1 MEQFWNSA
9 NLLKI
14 LIKWKVQIA
23 LLTLIGM
30 LIIGGATYLIKP
42 KFKSFAIVYPVNLG
56 EYSEESYSEQ
66 MIQILKSREITDKV
80 IEKHNLSE
88 HYEVDTVYKHYQST
102 MYYLMNENI
111 SISKTEFES
120 VEISVLDTDPEVAS
134 NMVNSIIE
142 FYNEKVRLMHNIK
155 LKELMELN
163 KQHYSTLANTND
175 ILEKKI
181 NKLNNEYGLLDYE
194 TQVEKLTEGIY
205 RSGGNKN
212 LINKA
217 EKQLANFEKY
227 GTEFT
232 LLHEN
237 YEKSLDLY
245 IKYKLT
251 FDEQQIEYNKKI
263 TYANVVTSP
272 YVADNKFSP
281 LRIPITLLGGM
292 SVFALVILTIG
303 FIENRKYLL

>member
-30 LIIGGATYLIKP
+30 LVIGGATYLIKP
-42 KFKSFAIVYPVNLG
+42 KFKSFAIVYPANLG

-66 MIQILKSREITDKV
+66 MIQILKSRDITDKI
-80 IEKHNLSE
+80 IEKYNLSE
-88 HYEVDTVYKHYQST
+88 HYKIDTAYKHYQST
-102 MYYLMNENI
+102 MYYLMSENI

-120 VEISVLDTDPEVAS
+120 VEINVLDTDPEIAYD
-134 NMVNSIIE
+134 MVNSIID

-163 KQHYSTLANTND
+163 QRQYITLANTND
-175 ILEKKI
+175 SLEKKI
-181 NKLNNEYGLLDYE
+181 NILNSKYGLLDYKR
-194 TQVEKLTEGIY
+194 QVGKLTEGIY

-232 LLHEN
+232 LLREN
-237 YEKSLDLY
+237 YEKSLELY
-245 IKYKLT
+245 IQYKLA
-251 FDEQQIEYNKKI
+251 FDQQQIEYNKQI
-263 TYANVVTSP
+263 TYVNVVTSP

-281 LRIPITLLGGM
+281 RRIPITLLGGM
-292 SVFALVILTIG
+292 SVFALVILAIG
-303 FIENRKYLL
+303 FIENRKHLL